1 MTADSLTERVGMTDG
16 THPLAFPCGV
26 FRTCQALFGENS
38 YFKAVVM
45 SKDASNPFS
54 RLNARDFPSRNE
66 RENTKKQHRAKTVVK
81 TREAEAAA
89 QDADAELF
97 LQAMGGNVRALSSP
111 DAPKGRESGR
121 KNGSGR
127 AAEGDND
134 SFARALEHEGVK
146 KLLKRKA
153 EKTVVKT
160 PMSEPEEEVQEE
172 PATLTAMALAGVRI
186 GRSDDS
192 ACMSEATGEAAE
204 EDDSRDFFSA
214 IKGTLPL
221 SGKGRDVPVEPDA
234 PAVPVTDPRHPLQD
248 FMEGKVE
255 FSVASTDEYAEGH
268 VVGLDLMIV
277 SQLQSRQFSPE
288 AHIDLHG
295 LNCEQAFQ
303 NLVGFFRSAYYKGAR
318 TVLVVTGRGLNS
330 LNGVPVLRSRVQ
342 QWFTQDPF
350 KRVILAFCTAKQE
363 DGGAGAFYV
372 LIRRHKKR
380 YGKIHWD
387 VMPSDPDL
395 YL

>member
-1 MTADSLTERVGMTDG
+1 
-16 THPLAFPCGV
+16 
-26 FRTCQALFGENS
+26 
-38 YFKAVVM
+38 M

-54 RLNARDFPSRNE
+54 RLNAKDFPSRSE
-66 RENTKKQHRAKTVVK
+66 RDNSKKQHRPKTVVK
-81 TREAEAAA
+81 NREAEAAVP
-89 QDADAELF
+89 DADAELF
-97 LQAMGGNVRALSSP
+97 MQAMGENVRVLPSAEK
-111 DAPKGRESGR
+111 APAGR
-121 KNGSGR
+121 KGSGK
-127 AAEGDND
+127 AGAERRSSDGDND
-134 SFARALEHEGVK
+134 TFAKALEQQGVK
-146 KLLKRKA
+146 KLLRKKK
-153 EKTVVKT
+153 ETSVPET
-160 PMSEPEEEVQEE
+160 PVPESPEERE
-172 PATLTAMALAGVRI
+172 PATLTAMALAGARI
-186 GRSDDS
+186 GRRDDS
-192 ACMSEATGEAAE
+192 AMLQEAAGQPAE
-204 EDDSRDFFSA
+204 ADDSRDFFSA
-214 IKGTLPL
+214 IKGTVPL
-221 SGKGRDVPVEPDA
+221 NGKGRDVPVEPE
-234 PAVPVTDPRHPLQD
+234 PPVVPVTDPRHPLQD

-303 NLVGFFRSAYYKGAR
+303 NLVGFFRSSYYKGVR

-330 LNGVPVLRSRVQ
+330 LNGVPVLRFRVQ
-342 QWFTQDPF
+342 QWLTQDPF
-350 KRVILAFCTAKQE
+350 KRVVLAFCTARQE

-372 LIRRHKKR
+372 LLRRRKKN

>member
-1 MTADSLTERVGMTDG
+1 
-16 THPLAFPCGV
+16 
-26 FRTCQALFGENS
+26 
-38 YFKAVVM
+38 M

-54 RLNARDFPSRNE
+54 RLNAKDFPSRSE
-66 RENTKKQHRAKTVVK
+66 RDNSKKQHRPKTVVK
-81 TREAEAAA
+81 NREAEAAVP
-89 QDADAELF
+89 DADAELF
-97 LQAMGGNVRALSSP
+97 MQAMGENVRALPSAEK
-111 DAPKGRESGR
+111 APAGR
-121 KNGSGR
+121 KGSGK
-127 AAEGDND
+127 AGAERRSSDGDND
-134 SFARALEHEGVK
+134 TFAKALEQQGVK
-146 KLLKRKA
+146 KLLRKKK
-153 EKTVVKT
+153 ETSVPET
-160 PMSEPEEEVQEE
+160 PVPESPEERE
-172 PATLTAMALAGVRI
+172 PATLTAMALAGTRI
-186 GRSDDS
+186 GRRDDS
-192 ACMSEATGEAAE
+192 AMLQEAAGQPAE
-204 EDDSRDFFSA
+204 ADDSRDFFSA
-214 IKGTLPL
+214 IKGTVPL
-221 SGKGRDVPVEPDA
+221 NGKGRDVPVEPE
-234 PAVPVTDPRHPLQD
+234 PPVVPVTDPRHPLQD

-303 NLVGFFRSAYYKGAR
+303 NLVGFFRSSYYKGVR

-330 LNGVPVLRSRVQ
+330 LNGVPVLRFRVQ
-342 QWFTQDPF
+342 QWLTQDPF
-350 KRVILAFCTAKQE
+350 KRVVLAFCTARQE

-372 LIRRHKKR
+372 LLRRRKKS

>member
-1 MTADSLTERVGMTDG
+1 
-16 THPLAFPCGV
+16 
-26 FRTCQALFGENS
+26 
-38 YFKAVVM
+38 M

-66 RENTKKQHRAKTVVK
+66 RDNSKKQHRAKTVVK
-81 TREAEAAA
+81 NKEAEAAA
-89 QDADAELF
+89 LDADAELF
-97 LQAMGGNVRALSSP
+97 MQAMGGNVRALPSSG
-111 DAPKGRESGR
+111 APKGRGTGR
-121 KNGSGR
+121 SAGNGR
-127 AAEGDND
+127 NADGDND

-146 KLLKRKA
+146 KLLQKKA
-153 EKTVVKT
+153 ERKIPEAPK
-160 PMSEPEEEVQEE
+160 PEPEEEQE

-186 GRSDDS
+186 GRSDE
-192 ACMSEATGEAAE
+192 ARMSDAAGQSE
-204 EDDSRDFFSA
+204 DEDDSRDFFSA
-214 IKGTLPL
+214 IKGTVPL
-221 SGKGRDVPVEPDA
+221 NGSGRDIPVEPDA

-303 NLVGFFRSAYYKGAR
+303 NLVGFFRNAYYKGAR

-350 KRVILAFCTAKQE
+350 KRVILAFCTARQE

-372 LIRRHKKR
+372 LIRRRKKS
-380 YGKIHWD
+380 YGKIRWD

-395 YL
+395 YV

>member
-1 MTADSLTERVGMTDG
+1 
-16 THPLAFPCGV
+16 
-26 FRTCQALFGENS
+26 
-38 YFKAVVM
+38 M

-54 RLNARDFPSRNE
+54 RLNVKDFPSRSE
-66 RENTKKQHRAKTVVK
+66 RDNSKKQRHSKTVVK
-81 TREAEAAA
+81 NKEAEAAA
-89 QDADAELF
+89 LDADAELF
-97 LQAMGGNVRALSSP
+97 MQAMGGNVRTLPPAEKSSV
-111 DAPKGRESGR
+111 GR
-121 KNGSGR
+121 KSAGRSGAERKPSDGGS
-127 AAEGDND
+127 DND
-134 SFARALEHEGVK
+134 SFARALEQQGVK
-146 KLLKRKA
+146 KLLQKKKENA
-153 EKTVVKT
+153 VPEAPK
-160 PMSEPEEEVQEE
+160 PEAEEEKE
-172 PATLTAMALAGVRI
+172 PATLTAMALAGARI
-186 GRSDDS
+186 GRRDD
-192 ACMSEATGEAAE
+192 AAMLNEAAGKPADA
-204 EDDSRDFFSA
+204 DDSRDFFSA
-214 IKGTLPL
+214 IKGTVPL
-221 SGKGRDVPVEPDA
+221 NGRGRDVPVEPE
-234 PAVPVTDPRHPLQD
+234 PPVVPVTDPRHPLQD

-303 NLVGFFRSAYYKGAR
+303 NLVGFFRSSYYKGVR

-330 LNGVPVLRSRVQ
+330 LNGVPILRSRVQ
-342 QWFTQDPF
+342 QWLTQDPF
-350 KRVILAFCTAKQE
+350 KRVVLAFCTARQE

-372 LIRRHKKR
+372 LLRRRKKS